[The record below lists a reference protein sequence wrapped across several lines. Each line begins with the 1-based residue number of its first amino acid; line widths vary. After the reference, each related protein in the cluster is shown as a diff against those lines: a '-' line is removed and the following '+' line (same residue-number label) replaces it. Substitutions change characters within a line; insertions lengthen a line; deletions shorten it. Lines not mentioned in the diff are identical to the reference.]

1 MATKVVKTRD
11 RFFDAINETCDALV
25 AGLEATEE
33 RGHRVS
39 RTLLSE
45 ARKGETELSKL
56 ARTWTESPRS
66 IYENVEAMIDAQGR
80 AQQRALELTRDA
92 VKGAGAYR
100 GELQEALRRM
110 IRANRSAT
118 DAMVEV
124 ARTATSRAA
133 RQADRLPRLRVARPR
148 PLRPS
153 RITVV
158 EGDGAQKQIS

>member
-1 MATKVVKTRD
+1 MATKAVKTRD
-11 RFFDAINETCDALV
+11 KFFDAINEVYDALL
-25 AGLEATEE
+25 AGIEATEE

-39 RTLLSE
+39 KTLLAE

-56 ARTWTESPRS
+56 ARTWAESPS
-66 IYENVEAMIDAQGR
+66 SVYENLEAMIEAQGR
-80 AQQRALELTRDA
+80 AQQRVLELTRDA
-92 VKGAGAYR
+92 FKGAGAYR

-133 RQADRLPRLRVARPR
+133 RQTDRLPRLRLARPQ
-148 PLRPS
+148 PVRPS
-153 RITVV
+153 RIAVV
-158 EGDGAQKQIS
+158 EGDGAQKQAG